1 MSLELV
7 QTNIHVGQLQQ
18 LKQSPDVV
26 RTVEIVVVQ
35 HRHFVLAAVDVFLT
49 KNLT

>member
-1 MSLELV
+1 MLLLSKQIL
-7 QTNIHVGQLQQ
+7 HVGQLEE
-18 LKQSPDVV
+18 LKQSPDVE

-49 KNLT
+49 IK